1 MTIPRPKTNP
11 SSTLRIFQSIAR
23 DLPDLDSGAEGILKP
38 LDQDWILITAFKFKN
53 KIINKIDV
61 KEPGSIEEE

>member
-1 MTIPRPKTNP
+1 MTIPRPKTNS

-23 DLPDLDSGAEGILKP
+23 DLPDPDGGAEGILKP
-38 LDQDWILITAFKFKN
+38 LDQDLILIIAFKIKN
-53 KIINKIDV
+53 KIRNRIGV